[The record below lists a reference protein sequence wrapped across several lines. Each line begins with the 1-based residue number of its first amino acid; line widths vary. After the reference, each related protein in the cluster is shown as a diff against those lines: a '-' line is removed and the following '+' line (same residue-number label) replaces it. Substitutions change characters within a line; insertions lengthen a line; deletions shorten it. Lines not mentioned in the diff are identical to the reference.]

1 MPTIEIIDS
10 IKILMYFR
18 DHMPP
23 HFHVEY
29 NEYEVIIDIR
39 TLEKMEGRLPS
50 KQMKKVMT
58 WARENQ
64 DFLMTTWNS
73 MNPNNH

>member
-29 NEYEVIIDIR
+29 NEYEVTIDIR
-39 TLEKMEGRLPS
+39 TLEKLEGKMPGKPL
-50 KQMKKVMT
+50 KKALS
-58 WARENQ
+58 WAKKNQ
-64 DFLMTTWNS
+64 GFLMEKWNE
-73 MNPNNH
+73 MNPNAK